1 MSIRGVTSP
10 SSYKTASNP
19 FAAQPHSETLL
30 KDEASTCG
38 ESTSGEITS
47 QKENEPLSVTEAVA
61 LANKNLKKLPITL
74 IGEITSLKDGSGYTA
89 LYFTVQDDQSK
100 LECRLWKNRYAKMDV
115 VLKNQLEVQLS
126 GYLDIYGKTGR
137 LSFDVHSVVIA
148 GEGLLRQQVHELAAR
163 LRAEGYMDQE
173 KKLPIPKLP
182 EVIGIVTS
190 GQGSVVHDMLRT
202 LRARLPMAKIV
213 FASVPVEGDKAVP
226 AMMKGLRAVYDAGA
240 EVVLIGRGGGSL
252 QDLMPFNDER
262 LAITI
267 SRCPIPVVAA
277 VGHETDTTIAEM
289 VSDLRAS
296 TPTGAAAAVS
306 PDPGALENHLTQL
319 KHRMDQAM
327 LTKLATL
334 EARTESIATRPLFA
348 DPTLLF
354 AREGQ
359 NLDYAQE
366 RLDRVLPTLLSKNAF
381 TLQTYEKQLRQALP
395 QLLPTR
401 ATNVKH
407 LDERLFR
414 ATENLIP
421 HEQQTLSLLEK
432 ALTSALQ
439 DTLKRANTN
448 VTQYVDQLNRAIA
461 HTIDTSEKALLVQA
475 ANLEALSPVAVLSR
489 GYAITKNENGNVVS
503 SIHEVTPGELL
514 HIRVSD
520 GTIAATTTS
529 ISPAPP
535 ERN

>member
-1 MSIRGVTSP
+1 MNIRGVATSGRYT
-10 SSYKTASNP
+10 SASNP
-19 FAAQPHSETLL
+19 FTQHHDEPAQEEPLESQSHSVTD
-30 KDEASTCG
+30 KDE
-38 ESTSGEITS
+38 
-47 QKENEPLSVTEAVA
+47 KPLSVTEAVA
-61 LANKNLKKLPITL
+61 LANKNLKKLPLTL
-74 IGEITSLKDGSGYTA
+74 IGEITSLKDGAGYTA

-115 VLKNQLEVQLS
+115 TLKNQLEVQLS

-163 LRAEGYMDQE
+163 LRAEGYMDQD

-202 LRARLPMAKIV
+202 LRARLPMARVV

-240 EVVLIGRGGGSL
+240 EVVLLGRGGGSL

-267 SRCPIPVVAA
+267 SRCPIPVVTA

-306 PDPGALENHLTQL
+306 PDPGALESYLAQL
-319 KHRMDQAM
+319 QHRMNQAI

-334 EARTESIATRPLFA
+334 EARTESIATRPLFSDA
-348 DPTLLF
+348 SLLF

-366 RLDRVLPTLLSKNAF
+366 RLDRVLPTVLTTNTLA
-381 TLQTYEKQLRQALP
+381 LQTLEKQLRQALP
-395 QLLPTR
+395 QVLPTQT
-401 ATNVKH
+401 TNLKH

-414 ATENLIP
+414 ATQNLIP
-421 HEQQTLSLLEK
+421 SQQQAISQFERSLSNAFQDTCEHTRTVITRYTDKLNHAISSELDTCEK
-432 ALTSALQ
+432 AFL
-439 DTLKRANTN
+439 
-448 VTQYVDQLNRAIA
+448 I
-461 HTIDTSEKALLVQA
+461 QA
-475 ANLEALSPVAVLSR
+475 ANLEALSPIAVLSR
-489 GYAITKNENGNVVS
+489 GYAIAKDSSGTIIS
-503 SIHEVTPGELL
+503 SINDVSTGDSLD
-514 HIRVSD
+514 IRVSD
-520 GTIAATTTS
+520 GTITATITATT
-529 ISPAPP
+529 PLNA